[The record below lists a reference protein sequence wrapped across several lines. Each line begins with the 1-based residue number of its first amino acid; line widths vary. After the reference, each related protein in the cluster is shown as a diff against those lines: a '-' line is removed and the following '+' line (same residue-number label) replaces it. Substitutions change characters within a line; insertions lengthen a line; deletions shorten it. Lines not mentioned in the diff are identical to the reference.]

1 MAGAY
6 DSYPTHAPLPRPS
19 RFSMRIVFLTGI
31 WPPDV
36 GGPATHGPEFARFL
50 VENGHQVTVITMGDG
65 EPDVRPCEVIVVPR
79 AQRFPVR
86 YGRVAFFAAQR
97 ARGADVLYAT
107 ATYAAASVASSIS
120 RTPLV
125 AKLVSDPAY
134 ERARRY
140 GFFDGTLEQFQQPAS
155 RRVEALKRGRTRALR
170 RALSLVVPSAYLAEI
185 AGGWGLD
192 RSRLTVLPNPAP
204 VVAEVASA
212 PQPSGTFTFVGRLTR
227 QKALEV
233 AFAAV
238 ARVPAARL
246 VVIGDGPD
254 RERLEAAAR
263 DSGAGDRIELRGALP
278 RLDALAVVAGSTA
291 ALLTSDWENFP
302 HSAVEAL
309 AVGVPVVSTAV
320 GGVPEI
326 VRDGENGLLVQA
338 GDVDGVAGA
347 MGRLLREEGLRSR
360 LSAGA
365 KPSVARLSVEET
377 YGRLTEIL
385 ERAARD

>member
-1 MAGAY
+1 
-6 DSYPTHAPLPRPS
+6 
-19 RFSMRIVFLTGI
+19 MRIVFLTGI

-50 VENGHQVTVITMGDG
+50 VEHGHEVTVVTMGDG
-65 EPDVRPCEVIVVPR
+65 EPDVRPCEVIVVSR

-86 YGRVAFFAAQR
+86 YGRVAAVAAHH
-97 ARGADVLYAT
+97 ARRADVVYAS
-107 ATYAAASVASSIS
+107 ATYAAASFASSVT
-120 RTPLV
+120 RTPFV

-140 GFFDGTLEQFQQPAS
+140 GLFDGTLEEFQRPAS
-155 RRVEALKRGRTRALR
+155 QRVEALKRARTK
-170 RALSLVVPSAYLAEI
+170 ALSRARALVVPSAYLARI

-204 VVAEVASA
+204 NVAGVAPV
-212 PQPSGTFTFVGRLTR
+212 PQQPGTFTFVGRLTR

-238 ARVPAARL
+238 AQVPDARL

-254 RERLEAAAR
+254 RDRLEAAAR
-263 DSGAGDRIELRGALP
+263 GSEADGRIELRGALP
-278 RLDALAVVAGSTA
+278 RAEALAVVAGSEA

-326 VRDGENGLLVQA
+326 VRDAQNGLLVPV
-338 GDVDGVAGA
+338 GDVDAVAAA
-347 MGRLLREEGLRSR
+347 MARVLHEEGLRSR
-360 LSAGA
+360 LAAAG
-365 KPSVARLSVEET
+365 PLSVAGLSVEEM
-377 YGRLTEIL
+377 YGRLSEIL
-385 ERAARD
+385 AKAARG